1 MLLRPSL
8 NLMRLDRLRRGVAIF
23 LLAFASYD
31 MAIVDVFFPQT
42 CGEQQMSLPS
52 SGPVDSTEES
62 AGEKI
67 AVKNHDSQPGQD
79 SHESSAD
86 EDCFCCCSHIIPSPH
101 VSVVTLNS
109 PPQAGDPA
117 ITSLPSAL
125 PRDAYHPPRL
135 S

>member
-1 MLLRPSL
+1 
-8 NLMRLDRLRRGVAIF
+8 MRLDRLRRGVAIF
-23 LLAFASYD
+23 LLVFASYD

-52 SGPVDSTEES
+52 SGPVGSTEES

-101 VSVVTLNS
+101 VNVVTLNS
-109 PPQAGDPA
+109 PPQADDPA
-117 ITSLPSAL
+117 ITSLPAAP
-125 PRDAYHPPRL
+125 PRGAYHPPRH